1 MILKIKDR
9 PDELPGPAMFHALIA
24 IVMAPLL
31 FVKVLVARYYRKPQL
46 GSVVYN
52 GRTPGWFNPH
62 LTKDEIVLTV
72 GRVWDVGKN
81 AGLLLQR
88 EMPAPVCIV
97 GSDRHPE
104 NHGSA
109 FAGVRSRNAAQLEP
123 PQDERQLARTMARA
137 AIYAATSRYEPFGL
151 APLEAALSRCAI
163 VASDIP
169 SFRELW
175 DGAALFFRNND
186 VESLR
191 QQIARLTDDG
201 RLRRCCANLAYERA
215 RQKFIAD
222 RMVEDYLN
230 LYRML
235 VPVTTLAA

>member
-1 MILKIKDR
+1 
-9 PDELPGPAMFHALIA
+9 
-24 IVMAPLL
+24 
-31 FVKVLVARYYRKPQL
+31 
-46 GSVVYN
+46 
-52 GRTPGWFNPH
+52 
-62 LTKDEIVLTV
+62 
-72 GRVWDVGKN
+72 
-81 AGLLLQR
+81 
-88 EMPAPVCIV
+88 
-97 GSDRHPE
+97 
-104 NHGSA
+104 
-109 FAGVRSRNAAQLEP
+109 
-123 PQDERQLARTMARA
+123 MARA

-201 RLRRCCANLAYERA
+201 QLRRRCANLAYERA
-215 RQKFIAD
+215 RQKFTAD